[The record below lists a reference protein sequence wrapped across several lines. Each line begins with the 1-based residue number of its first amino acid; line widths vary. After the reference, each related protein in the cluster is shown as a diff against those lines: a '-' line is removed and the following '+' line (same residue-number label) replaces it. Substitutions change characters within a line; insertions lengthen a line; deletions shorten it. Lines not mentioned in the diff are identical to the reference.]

1 MWQEVTLQLEACGA
15 LTTGGRPD
23 VWLYC
28 GHGGDPGVEGSA
40 VAVVYEVSW
49 SVPGAC
55 DGYPAEFIGSIDRA
69 TADGVRRAD
78 AVITG
83 STSAKHEVVQ
93 AYGYPPDRIHV
104 VPFGV
109 DPRTVPAFVEG
120 EEGQGPD
127 PWAAYESSY
136 VLFINSLAPR
146 KNVGVVRDA
155 VGMLAADSYPHAL
168 VLVAAMPAHLRAHDP
183 DAERRAFAPLG
194 GDDDRLLRLVGLSD
208 DQLAS
213 VMASATRLCAPSRH
227 EGFGLTV
234 LEAMATGIPVVVSDR
249 GSLPEVV
256 GAAGVIVSP
265 TASAVAE
272 ALRTIIDAP
281 EAAASLGRAARPAGR
296 GVHLGADRARVA
308 RRGGCGA
315 PPDRRPLTTGCYRW
329 TEALLILDPR
339 SRAGHDKGP
348 PAPCATGSPPLP
360 TMS

>member
-1 MWQEVTLQLEACGA
+1 MPARVARSLQVGIAPGTVSTPPVQDGHHRVWQEVTLQLEACGA

-49 SVPGAC
+49 SVPGAL

-83 STSAKHEVVQ
+83 STSAKREVAQ

-109 DPRTVPAFVEG
+109 DPDRFQPSWKVQRGTVRTPGLPASR
-120 EEGQGPD
+120 P
-127 PWAAYESSY
+127 Y

-155 VGMLAADSYPHAL
+155 MEMLGADGYPHAL
-168 VLVAAMPAHLRAHDP
+168 VLVAGMPARLQAYDP

-194 GDDDRLLRLVGLSD
+194 GDDYRVFRLMGLSD

-213 VMASATRLCAPSRH
+213 VMAAATALCAPSWH

-256 GAAGVIVSP
+256 GAAGVVVSP
-265 TASAVAE
+265 TASAVAG
-272 ALRTIIDAP
+272 ALRAIIDAP
-281 EAAASLGRAARPAGR
+281 EAAASLGRAARRRAEEFTWERTAHGWLDVADAVHRRTGGR
-296 GVHLGADRARVA
+296 
-308 RRGGCGA
+308 
-315 PPDRRPLTTGCYRW
+315 
-329 TEALLILDPR
+329 
-339 SRAGHDKGP
+339 
-348 PAPCATGSPPLP
+348 
-360 TMS
+360 